1 MVKSSK
7 LPKPKISVITP
18 SFNQGQFI
26 EATIKSVV
34 SQDYPDWEYIINDAG
49 SADQSANI
57 IKIYARKYPRQIFW
71 RSRADQGQVAAINEG
86 LGKATG
92 DIIAYLN
99 SDDYYLPGCFRK
111 VADYFNTHP
120 QCLWLVGNCQVSES
134 KLAWTFFLKHLW
146 PIDRFPWALPVF
158 NTINQPAVF
167 IRKELVERVGLFNT
181 GYKYSF
187 DYDYWLRANR
197 ISFPYRIRQNLSV
210 FRIHSDSLGTTG
222 YKNQFKEDS
231 VVIRKYTSDTVTLTL
246 HRIITFIT
254 VILYTFLKR

>member
-99 SDDYYLPGCFRK
+99 SDDYYLPGCFRQ
-111 VADYFNTHP
+111 VAEYFQSHP
-120 QCLWLVGNCQVSES
+120 ECLWLVGNCRVTDP
-134 KLAWTFFLKHLW
+134 KLRWTFFLKHLW
-146 PIDRFPWALPVF
+146 PVDKYLWALPVF

-167 IRKELVERVGLFNT
+167 LRRSLVKKVGLFNSD
-181 GYKYSF
+181 YKYAF
-187 DYDYWLRANR
+187 DYDYWLRCLKIAR
-197 ISFPYRIRQNLSV
+197 PYRLREDLAV
-210 FRIHSDSLGTTG
+210 FRVHPRSLGSTG
-222 YKNQFKEDS
+222 FKIQFAEDLKIIKINS
-231 VVIRKYTSDTVTLTL
+231 RCGAVLLLHQLGSTLVNL
-246 HRIITFIT
+246 IYPIF
-254 VILYTFLKR
+254 KS